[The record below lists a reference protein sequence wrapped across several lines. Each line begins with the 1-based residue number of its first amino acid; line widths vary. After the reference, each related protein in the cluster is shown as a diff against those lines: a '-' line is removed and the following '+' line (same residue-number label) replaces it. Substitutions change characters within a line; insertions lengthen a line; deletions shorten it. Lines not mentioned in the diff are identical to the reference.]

1 MIFILAFSL
10 AAKEEKEKKIR
21 VLSFKVILSS
31 VKVGKSHSYGER
43 LIKWVEKFWQILSDQ
58 KKKKAKPSFGE
69 NFLCLMTW
77 LWFHDINV
85 LLYNRKN

>member
-58 KKKKAKPSFGE
+58 KKKKKQ
-69 NFLCLMTW
+69 NQ
-77 LWFHDINV
+77 V
-85 LLYNRKN
+85 LVKIFCV